1 MSEEGGRMVSFD
13 SNPFLLSIPLFVKME
28 EGEDEE

>member
-1 MSEEGGRMVSFD
+1 VEKAKEKAREQAREEEKAGKEK
-13 SNPFLLSIPLFVKME
+13 VKME